1 MKMKLEQLEAA
12 FKEEVSIYK
21 SLLILETS
29 KKEAI
34 LRSNG
39 KHLEN
44 YTKQTSTMMNTLT
57 NVEAK
62 RTKLLNEFFAS
73 EKDAPAVVPT
83 VTEFLNR
90 LDKVTLAKFKPLTN
104 DLKFAVMD
112 LKEKI
117 TVNEELLKSKLEMF
131 TLSIDALKTASEAP
145 VSELYGD
152 NSKSKSRTNVMLN
165 MRA

>member
-1 MKMKLEQLEAA
+1 MKLEQLEAA
-12 FKEEVSIYK
+12 FKEEISLYK

-44 YTKQTSTMMNTLT
+44 FTKQTSAMMDTLT
-57 NVEAK
+57 GVEAK
-62 RTKLLNEFFAS
+62 RSKLVAEFFS
-73 EKDAPAVVPT
+73 QEKDGAVVPN

-104 DLKFAVMD
+104 DLKFVVLD

-117 TVNEELLKSKLEMF
+117 TVNEELLKSKIDMF
-131 TLSIDALKTASEAP
+131 SLSIDALKSASESP

-152 NSKSKSRTNVMLN
+152 NSKSKARTNVMLN

>member
-1 MKMKLEQLEAA
+1 MKLEQLEAA
-12 FKEEVSIYK
+12 FKEEISIYK

-44 YTKQTSTMMNTLT
+44 YTKQTSTMMGNLT

-62 RTKLLNEFFAS
+62 RTKLLNEFFAG
-73 EKDAPAVVPT
+73 EKAAVVPT

-104 DLKFAVMD
+104 DLKFVVMD

-131 TLSIDALKTASEAP
+131 TLSIDALKSASEAP

>member
-1 MKMKLEQLEAA
+1 MKLEQLEAA

-44 YTKQTSTMMNTLT
+44 YTKQTSTMMSTLT

-62 RTKLLNEFFAS
+62 RTKLLNS
-73 EKDAPAVVPT
+73 
-83 VTEFLNR
+83 NR
-90 LDKVTLAKFKPLTN
+90 LQ
-104 DLKFAVMD
+104 M
-112 LKEKI
+112 I
-117 TVNEELLKSKLEMF
+117 
-131 TLSIDALKTASEAP
+131 
-145 VSELYGD
+145 
-152 NSKSKSRTNVMLN
+152 
-165 MRA
+165 

>member
-12 FKEEVSIYK
+12 FKEEINLYK

-44 YTKQTSTMMNTLT
+44 FTKQTSAMMDTLT
-57 NVEAK
+57 GVEAK
-62 RTKLLNEFFAS
+62 RSKLVAEFFS
-73 EKDAPAVVPT
+73 QEKDGAVVPN

-104 DLKFAVMD
+104 DLKFVVLD

-117 TVNEELLKSKLEMF
+117 TVNEELLKSKLDIF
-131 TLSIDALKTASEAP
+131 SLSIDALKSASESP

-152 NSKSKSRTNVMLN
+152 NSKSKARTNVMLN

>member
-1 MKMKLEQLEAA
+1 MKLEQLEAA
-12 FKEEVSIYK
+12 FKEEISIYK

-44 YTKQTSTMMNTLT
+44 YTKQTSMMMNTLT

-62 RTKLLNEFFAS
+62 RTKLLNEYFAS
-73 EKDAPAVVPT
+73 EKDAAAVVPT

>member
-1 MKMKLEQLEAA
+1 MKTKLEQLEATL
-12 FKEEVSIYK
+12 KEEINIYK
-21 SLLILETS
+21 NLVILETS

-44 YTKQTSTMMNTLT
+44 YTKQTSTMMDALSVIEIN
-57 NVEAK
+57 
-62 RTKLLNEFFAS
+62 RTKLVTEFLS
-73 EKDAPAVVPT
+73 HEKDAAVVPT

-90 LDKVTLAKFKPLTN
+90 LDKVSLSKFKPLAN
-104 DLKFAVMD
+104 DLKYTVTD

-117 TVNEELLKSKLEMF
+117 AVNEELLKSKLQIF
-131 TLSIDALKTASEAP
+131 SLSIEALKSASESP

>member
-1 MKMKLEQLEAA
+1 MKLDQLEAV
-12 FKEEVSIYK
+12 FKEEIGIYK

-44 YTKQTSTMMNTLT
+44 FTKQTSKMMDTLT
-57 NVEAK
+57 TVEAK
-62 RTKLLNEFFAS
+62 RVKLVNEFLS
-73 EKDAPAVVPT
+73 HEKNGAIVPT

-90 LDKVTLAKFKPLTN
+90 LDKIALSRFKPLAN
-104 DLKFAVMD
+104 DLKFTVTD

-117 TVNEELLKSKLEMF
+117 TVNEELLKSKLEIF
-131 TLSIDALKTASEAP
+131 SLSIDALKSASEAP

-152 NSKSKSRTNVMLN
+152 NSKSKSRTNIMLN

>member
-12 FKEEVSIYK
+12 FKEEISLYK

-44 YTKQTSTMMNTLT
+44 FTKQTSAMMDTLT
-57 NVEAK
+57 GVEAK
-62 RTKLLNEFFAS
+62 RTKLVTEFFS
-73 EKDAPAVVPT
+73 QEKDGAVVPT

-104 DLKFAVMD
+104 DLKFVVLD

-117 TVNEELLKSKLEMF
+117 TVNEELLKSKLDIF
-131 TLSIDALKTASEAP
+131 SLSIDALKSASESP
-145 VSELYGD
+145 VAELYGD
-152 NSKSKSRTNVMLN
+152 NSKSKARTNVMLN

>member
-1 MKMKLEQLEAA
+1 MKLEQLEAA

-57 NVEAK
+57 NQ
-62 RTKLLNEFFAS
+62 
-73 EKDAPAVVPT
+73 
-83 VTEFLNR
+83 
-90 LDKVTLAKFKPLTN
+90 
-104 DLKFAVMD
+104 
-112 LKEKI
+112 
-117 TVNEELLKSKLEMF
+117 
-131 TLSIDALKTASEAP
+131 TA
-145 VSELYGD
+145 Y
-152 NSKSKSRTNVMLN
+152 K
-165 MRA
+165 

>member
-1 MKMKLEQLEAA
+1 MKLEQLEAA
-12 FKEEVSIYK
+12 FKEEISIYK

-44 YTKQTSTMMNTLT
+44 YTKQTSMMMNTLT

-62 RTKLLNEFFAS
+62 RTKLLNEYFAS
-73 EKDAPAVVPT
+73 EKDAAAVVPT

-104 DLKFAVMD
+104 DLKFVVMD

-117 TVNEELLKSKLEMF
+117 TVNEELLKSKLEIF

>member
-1 MKMKLEQLEAA
+1 MKLEQLEAV
-12 FKEEVSIYK
+12 FKEEINLYK

-44 YTKQTSTMMNTLT
+44 FTKQTSAMMDTLT
-57 NVEAK
+57 GVEAK
-62 RTKLLNEFFAS
+62 RSRLVAEFFS
-73 EKDAPAVVPT
+73 QKKDGAVVPN

-104 DLKFAVMD
+104 DLKFVVLD

-117 TVNEELLKSKLEMF
+117 TVNEELLKSKLDIF
-131 TLSIDALKTASEAP
+131 SLSIDALKSASESP

-152 NSKSKSRTNVMLN
+152 NSKSKARTNVMLN